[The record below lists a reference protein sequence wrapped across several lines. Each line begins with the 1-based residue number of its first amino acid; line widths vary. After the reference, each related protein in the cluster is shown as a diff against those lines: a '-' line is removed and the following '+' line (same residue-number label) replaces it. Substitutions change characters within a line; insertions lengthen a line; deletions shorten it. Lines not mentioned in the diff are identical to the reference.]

1 MADKETKRSDSEIIT
16 MDADTHEKHHH
27 LGDSDNDDNN
37 FQVIKSSGHHHHHH
51 HSEASRKRRKKH
63 KRKKL
68 IKRVLLITG
77 ISILSLAVILG
88 AAYAVLYHTGKD
100 EMQPDN
106 LKIQAPMNVQTA
118 DNGQYV
124 YYKGHKYKYK
134 NDIINMLFIGV
145 DQNNR
150 HVTGGIGNNGMSD
163 VIAVAAIDSKTNK
176 ATLINIPRDIITDVK
191 VYDANGGYTGVEK
204 MQIALSFSYG
214 DGEDTSC
221 INTMAAVRSL
231 FYNVPLSSYFA
242 LHMEGVPQLNDSI
255 GGVTVT
261 SPETIGQFVEGET
274 YHLMGD
280 DALSFVHVRSK
291 DTADA
296 NLKRN
301 ERQKVYLSSF
311 IKEFIKQTKA
321 DIGTPVRLFNAS
333 KPYSCTNLNANRITY
348 LATEFI
354 MNRNI
359 KIDMKSVP
367 VTVKQVENSAEN
379 YVKEEEFYDLFINIF
394 YEKMD

>member
-1 MADKETKRSDSEIIT
+1 M
-16 MDADTHEKHHH
+16 
-27 LGDSDNDDNN
+27 
-37 FQVIKSSGHHHHHH
+37 
-51 HSEASRKRRKKH
+51 
-63 KRKKL
+63 
-68 IKRVLLITG
+68 LLITG
-77 ISILSLAVILG
+77 ISILTLAVILG
-88 AAYAVLYHTGKD
+88 AAYAVLYHTGKN
-100 EMQPDN
+100 EMQSDN
-106 LKIQAPMNVQTA
+106 LKIESPTNVQTA

-280 DALSFVHVRSK
+280 DALSFVHDRSMY
-291 DTADA
+291 TADA